1 MHKVSKKSIILFV
14 IIALALTPF
23 TGVLAQDAVMDE
35 ENNGGKMVVD
45 IVLVRPI
52 SFVASVLGA
61 GLFVIALPF
70 SALGGNVG
78 PAWSKMVA
86 APGRYTFSRPLG
98 EFH

>member
-14 IIALALTPF
+14 IIALVWTPF
-23 TGVLAQDAVMDE
+23 TGVLAQEEAMYE
-35 ENNGGKMVVD
+35 ENNGGKMAVD
-45 IVLVRPI
+45 VVLVRPL

-61 GLFVIALPF
+61 GLFVVALPF

-78 PAWSKMVA
+78 PAWRKMVA

>member
-14 IIALALTPF
+14 ISALALTPF

-78 PAWSKMVA
+78 PAWSKMVV

>member
-1 MHKVSKKSIILFV
+1 MHKALKQSVILFV
-14 IIALALTPF
+14 IITMTLTPF
-23 TGVLAQDAVMDE
+23 TGVLAQDEVMDE
-35 ENNGGKMVVD
+35 ENNGGKMAVD

-61 GLFVIALPF
+61 GLFIVSLPF

-78 PAWSKMVA
+78 PAWSKMVV
-86 APGRYTFSRPLG
+86 APGKYTFVRPLG

>member
-14 IIALALTPF
+14 IIALVLTPF
-23 TGVLAQDAVMDE
+23 TGVLAQETAMHQ
-35 ENNGGKMVVD
+35 ENNGGKMAVD
-45 IVLVRPI
+45 LVMVRPL

-78 PAWSKMVA
+78 PAWSKMVV
-86 APGRYTFSRPLG
+86 APGKYTFVRPLG